1 MANTLSIIVD
11 AVWKGSQAFQKAQ
24 ADVKK
29 LERDAKG
36 GAGGVGMSFK
46 SVALGVGVAT
56 AALGTMAVVARQVW
70 QTLGQGGELQLTED
84 RFYKLAESINST
96 GDALLGKLKDA
107 TRGMMS
113 DAALMASATDMIS
126 LGLAKTEDQA
136 VRLVTVVGTMGWDM
150 QQVILTFANNSK
162 MRLDALGLSVEEV
175 TRRQQELAASGM
187 SLDEA
192 FDLAVIEAGE
202 AKMGIMAA
210 TTGSATIS
218 IKQFTAALQDANN
231 EFKQTYAEELAGDL
245 GDMASGAQALG
256 DNLEYAAAG
265 AAKLAATLTSGP
277 LESIAKIG
285 ASAELDKLVQDFVR
299 LGGVIDETFA
309 VEHFAAFSTPA
320 VASYDQI
327 AAAVAAMRQEI
338 VGLETAAA
346 ATNPELN
353 DMAVAA
359 IMLRTAA
366 DSGGASALDYATD
379 ITIWGN
385 SAKDAREAALALGEA
400 WANMTTPVQRGATTV
415 QGMTNR
421 LALWAQ
427 TTNQRNRAADESR
440 AAMMEEEQAAYSLGG
455 AVAHVITMEEALAA
469 AHGRLASAFSAEVM
483 AKPEEGLIDAAGVVN
498 MENANK
504 ALYEQAQAAGATA
517 AQLAMLGVATGQ
529 FTEEQAQAALKAAIL
544 QERIKQI
551 AAGVASGELSYSD
564 AAGGLASFGEALNAG
579 ALGEVAGGIEGVAQA
594 ATDFASG
601 TYEAELSVEDAAART
616 AILDI
621 IELIGQASGTF
632 YTNFV
637 VTTTNDGTPS
647 TDAPGRI
654 GVQRNA
660 YTVDTRQ
667 SGFVGGGGATRMLE
681 WQGDG
686 GGSGAADNRTAYNV
700 TVNNYIDGQKTSNR
714 QLEDITTDKLR
725 AALNSLGVR
734 R

>member
-1 MANTLSIIVD
+1 MANTLSIVVD
-11 AVWKGSQAFQKAQ
+11 AVWKGAPAIQKAQ
-24 ADVKK
+24 ADVGK

-36 GAGGVGMSFK
+36 GAAGIGSSFK
-46 SVALGVGVAT
+46 SAAIGIGAVVGVLGA
-56 AALGTMAVVARQVW
+56 AALAGRQLYATLREGAQL
-70 QTLGQGGELQLTED
+70 QTIKQ
-84 RFYKLAESINST
+84 RFDKLSESIGT
-96 GDALLGKLKDA
+96 TADAMLGKLRTA
-107 TRGMMS
+107 TKGMIDDMS
-113 DAALMASATDMIS
+113 LMSSASQIIS
-126 LGLAKTEDQA
+126 LRLADNESQVT
-136 VRLVTVVGTMGWDM
+136 RLATVVGTLGWDM
-150 QQVILTFANNSK
+150 QQVIQTFANMST
-162 MRLDALGLSVEEV
+162 MRLDALGLSVKEV
-175 TRRQQELAASGM
+175 ENKAAELEKQGYSTA
-187 SLDEA
+187 EA
-192 FDLAVIEAGE
+192 FKEAVILAGE
-202 AKMGIMAA
+202 ARLDVGGVSEAEAA
-210 TTGSATIS
+210 FKRFEAS
-218 IKQFTAALQDANN
+218 ITDTKNALLENAVALANN
-231 EFKQTYAEELAGDL
+231 IGLVSDLNEMATRSGLNRAIKEARDELEALGRLGPTERLNLGIAQTTMSVEELEVALETALNDIDNAL
-245 GDMASGAQALG
+245 LYNEGAW
-256 DNLEYAAAG
+256 AAWGITVSQNSAIAG
-265 AAKLAATLTSGP
+265 AAALMAAREVVAASTEMFRALTVGSQLDWMGGAMGAPTVLTSSVRDARGEIRN
-277 LESIAKIG
+277 LKREMDVA
-285 ASAELDKLVQDFVR
+285 FVR
-299 LGGVIDETFA
+299 HDPDFLSAGTITRATMAYDE
-309 VEHFAAFSTPA
+309 
-320 VASYDQI
+320 
-327 AAAVAAMRQEI
+327 
-338 VGLETAAA
+338 
-346 ATNPELN
+346 
-353 DMAVAA
+353 
-359 IMLRTAA
+359 
-366 DSGGASALDYATD
+366 
-379 ITIWGN
+379 
-385 SAKDAREAALALGEA
+385 
-400 WANMTTPVQRGATTV
+400 ATTSV
-415 QGMTNR
+415 RSFGV
-421 LALWAQ
+421 AIS
-427 TTNQRNRAADESR
+427 AA
-440 AAMMEEEQAAYSLGG
+440 EEAEA
-455 AVAHVITMEEALAA
+455 ALAA

-579 ALGEVAGGIEGVAQA
+579 ALGDVAGGIEGVAQA

-654 GVQRNA
+654 GVERNA

-667 SGFVGGGGATRMLE
+667 SGFAGGGGGTRMLE

-686 GGSGAADNRTAYNV
+686 GGSGATDSRTAYNV